1 MTKKLDNS
9 TTRQLVNFRKYT
21 SALNPIMPA
30 PTSFQTWQ
38 NRNSQ
43 TMERAT
49 RVILLSPRRHTD
61 PAIVAAVTACTPPF
75 TPTAAAAAA
84 AVAQYG
90 VPG

>member
-1 MTKKLDNS
+1 
-9 TTRQLVNFRKYT
+9 
-21 SALNPIMPA
+21 MPA

-61 PAIVAAVTACTPPF
+61 PAVAVVTATPPF
-75 TPTAAAAAA
+75 PTAAAAA
-84 AVAQYG
+84 VTAQYG
-90 VPG
+90 DPA